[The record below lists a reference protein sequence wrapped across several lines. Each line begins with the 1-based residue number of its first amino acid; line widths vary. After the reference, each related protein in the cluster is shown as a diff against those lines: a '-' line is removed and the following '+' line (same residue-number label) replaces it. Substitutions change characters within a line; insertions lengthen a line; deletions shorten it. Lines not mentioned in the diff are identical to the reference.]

1 MMFFMMVV
9 FNNGEWIIE
18 NGELNWM
25 EGVLLWRMFFMMVV
39 FNNGE
44 WIIENGELNWMEGVL
59 EWRIFF
65 MMVVFKLFFKSCF
78 WLTDCS
84 FHLGL

>member
-1 MMFFMMVV
+1 MVSSKLGLGTRFCASTLLTLQKGDVRKRRVMRMIFFMMVV

-39 FNNGE
+39 
-44 WIIENGELNWMEGVL
+44 L
-59 EWRIFF
+59 
-65 MMVVFKLFFKSCF
+65 SCF
-78 WLTDCS
+78 LNHV
-84 FHLGL
+84 FG

>member
-1 MMFFMMVV
+1 MEGVLEWRMFFMMVV

-39 FNNGE
+39 
-44 WIIENGELNWMEGVL
+44 L
-59 EWRIFF
+59 
-65 MMVVFKLFFKSCF
+65 SCF
-78 WLTDCS
+78 LNHV
-84 FHLGL
+84 FG

>member
-44 WIIENGELNWMEGVL
+44 WIIENGELNWMEGVWSG
-59 EWRIFF
+59 EYF
-65 MMVVFKLFFKSCF
+65 S
-78 WLTDCS
+78 
-84 FHLGL
+84 